1 MKQLVRLAS
10 GFAILSLVFT
20 GAAVASDE
28 VTLEGSFVW
37 ARDDGDLT
45 GDLTA
50 IMTPEG
56 EGGEKWSV
64 AFHFVW
70 EEKPHVYLGTASGG
84 LDKGPLTGTAESDDP
99 ENRILFRFSGDVKD
113 GTFTGTHGFVQKDG
127 TLKDGGSLTLARTD

>member
-1 MKQLVRLAS
+1 MKQLVQLAS
-10 GFAILSLVFT
+10 GFAILFLAFT

-28 VTLEGSFVW
+28 VTLEGSFIW
-37 ARDDGDLT
+37 ARSDGDRT

-70 EEKPHVYLGTASGG
+70 EDEDHVYLGTASGG
-84 LDKGPLTGTAESDDP
+84 LEEGPLKGTAEGDEPDHKIS
-99 ENRILFRFSGDVKD
+99 FRFSGDFED
-113 GTFTGTHGFVQKDG
+113 GTFTGTHGFVQEDG
-127 TLKDGGSLTLARTD
+127 TLKDGGSLTLAKSD